1 MQTELE
7 REAPGAIVLL
17 SVNAAGFEAGNA
29 DFVMGKT
36 TPLLQDTQAVNA
48 WNSWQVTWRDVV
60 VLDAQGRRRDVFNLT
75 TNDLAV
81 PANFATLKA
90 ILLDAR

>member
-17 SVNAAGFEAGNA
+17 SVNGAGFESGNA
-29 DFVMGKT
+29 DFVAGKT
-36 TPLLQDTQAVNA
+36 TPLLQDTPAVNA
-48 WNSWQVTWRDVV
+48 WGLWQVTYRDVV

-75 TNDLAV
+75 TNDLSVA
-81 PANFATLKA
+81 ANFATLKA
-90 ILLDAR
+90 MLLDAR

>member
-1 MQTELE
+1 MQTELD
-7 REAPGAIVLL
+7 REAPGAIALL
-17 SVNAAGFEAGNA
+17 SVNAVGFESGNA

-48 WNSWQVTWRDVV
+48 WGLWQVTYRDVV

-75 TNDLAV
+75 ANDLAV
-81 PANFATLKA
+81 PANFSTLKA